1 MDEYLTGNFIFVRVL
16 LNEKITHTIDI
27 IKYINK
33 NLFLVFFYM
42 THMIATDYHVSCKSK
57 KSWAI
62 GIPIAVNL
70 KNVLTSSDVAKQS

>member
-33 NLFLVFFYM
+33 NLFHNSHSY
-42 THMIATDYHVSCKSK
+42 KS
-57 KSWAI
+57 
-62 GIPIAVNL
+62 NL
-70 KNVLTSSDVAKQS
+70 KKYKMLIPTQAHKNLIAS